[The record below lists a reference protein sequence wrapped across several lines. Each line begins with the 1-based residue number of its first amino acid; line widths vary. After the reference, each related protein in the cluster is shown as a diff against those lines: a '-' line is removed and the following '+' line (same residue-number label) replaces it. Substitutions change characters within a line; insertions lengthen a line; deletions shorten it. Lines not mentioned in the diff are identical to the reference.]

1 MKPLNKQSTQQLLE
15 RILNGTDAELR
26 SITVLGPTTM
36 QLRMSVQ
43 DKNRGF
49 DWLDII
55 FEVNGI
61 TNAQLLDDTK
71 LAYVD
76 MSEGISILYD
86 GDNVG
91 LGVGEYTSLAALES
105 STLFF
110 IGSGIKYAE
119 TDFSG

>member
-1 MKPLNKQSTQQLLE
+1 VKPLNKQSSLQLLE

-36 QLRMSVQ
+36 QLRLSVQ

-55 FEVNGI
+55 FEVSGI
-61 TNAQLLDDTK
+61 THAQLLDDSK

-76 MSEGISILYD
+76 MSEGISILFD

-91 LGVGEYTSLAALES
+91 LGVGEYASIEALES
-105 STLFF
+105 SSLCF

-119 TDFSG
+119 ADFTG

>member
-1 MKPLNKQSTQQLLE
+1 
-15 RILNGTDAELR
+15 
-26 SITVLGPTTM
+26 M

-61 TNAQLLDDTK
+61 TNAQLLDDGK

-76 MSEGISILYD
+76 MSEGISIIMD
-86 GDNVG
+86 GECVG
-91 LGVGEYTSLAALES
+91 LGVGSYASIDALQS
-105 STLFF
+105 SPLFF